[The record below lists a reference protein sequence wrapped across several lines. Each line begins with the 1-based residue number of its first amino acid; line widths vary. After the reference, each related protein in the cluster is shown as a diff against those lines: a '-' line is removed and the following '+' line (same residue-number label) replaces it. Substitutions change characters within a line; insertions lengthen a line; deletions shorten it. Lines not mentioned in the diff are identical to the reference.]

1 MRALYFL
8 FKLYINN
15 TYPLI
20 IVSVII
26 SISAYYII
34 PLSISCTLLSYNITW
49 LLTSLISILGFL
61 ITVFSILIALSN
73 LGRVAL
79 IKKNAPHVWSNIF
92 HQMLNAIGALSVNIL
107 IMYIISVNI
116 YTHFISTY
124 NLIGNYYIMI
134 SSLLILYKIL
144 YFLKN
149 MIILAAYDD

>member
-26 SISAYYII
+26 SIFAYYVIL
-34 PLSISCTLLSYNITW
+34 LSISCALLSYNISW
-49 LLTSLISILGFL
+49 LLSSLISILGFL

-73 LGRVAL
+73 LGRVTL
-79 IKKNAPHVWSNIF
+79 IKKNAPNVWSNIF
-92 HQMLNAIGALSVNIL
+92 QQMLNTIGALSVNIV

-116 YTHFISTY
+116 YTHFVSAY
-124 NLIGNYYIMI
+124 NIIGNYYIMV

-149 MIILAAYDD
+149 MIMLAAHDD